1 MQSVE
6 RFFLQN
12 KIANFVISE
21 SRSQIY
27 LGYAE
32 REQNLDKNL
41 WESNRLLTI
50 DKTIFQIST
59 FTFQIFF
66 VPLQKTIH

>member
-21 SRSQIY
+21 NRSQIY

-32 REQNLDKNL
+32 HEQNLDKNL
-41 WESNRLLTI
+41 WESNRLLTT